1 MRISNN
7 WKDYELLASGD
18 GEKLERW
25 KRRIYDESICIQK
38 MQHLYESIK
47 VAGSTQRRI

>member
-7 WKDYELLASGD
+7 WKDYELLASGN

-25 KRRIYDESICIQK
+25 ASVILNRPDPEIIWDKTNNNI
-38 MQHLYESIK
+38 
-47 VAGSTQRRI
+47 